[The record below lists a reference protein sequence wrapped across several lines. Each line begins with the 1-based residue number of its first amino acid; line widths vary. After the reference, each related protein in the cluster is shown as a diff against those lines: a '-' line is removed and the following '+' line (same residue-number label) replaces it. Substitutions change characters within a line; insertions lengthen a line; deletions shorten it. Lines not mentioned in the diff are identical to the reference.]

1 MTREI
6 HEKTWAVFC
15 RVIDNHGDIG
25 FTWRLATQLAS
36 SGQAVTLFVDDAR
49 ALAWMAPH
57 GNTKVAVKAWPL
69 AHDEV
74 PVESLPQVVIEAFGC
89 ELPSAWQAA
98 MAAAARPPVWVNLE
112 YFSAE
117 PHASRNHGLPSPVL
131 SGPAKG
137 LTKWFFFPGLD
148 EQTGGLLCGPQQN
161 APHSTAAA
169 SFSDRLRISVFC
181 YEPAGMALWLSQLAQ
196 LQAQVEL
203 FVTAGRAT
211 QTVQLALQTLPT
223 DTAKLLTVNC
233 LAHMSQDDYDAFLSS
248 MDLNLVR
255 GEDSL
260 VRAMHA
266 GKPFLWQIYPQHDGA
281 HWPKLHAFLQ
291 RTQAPAVVVKAH
303 EAWNSD
309 TPEALPELTPP
320 ALAEWANWA
329 QGIRTKLSLQ
339 TGLVERLRA
348 FVAAKG

>member
-1 MTREI
+1 
-6 HEKTWAVFC
+6 
-15 RVIDNHGDIG
+15 
-25 FTWRLATQLAS
+25 
-36 SGQAVTLFVDDAR
+36 
-49 ALAWMAPH
+49 
-57 GNTKVAVKAWPL
+57 
-69 AHDEV
+69 
-74 PVESLPQVVIEAFGC
+74 
-89 ELPSAWQAA
+89 
-98 MAAAARPPVWVNLE
+98 VNLE

-137 LTKWFFFPGLD
+137 LTKWFFYPGLD

-161 APHSTAAA
+161 APHFSAAA
-169 SFSDRLRISVFC
+169 SVRDRLRISVFC

-203 FVTAGRAT
+203 CVTAGRAT

-223 DTAKLLTVNC
+223 DTAKLLTVNY

-248 MDLNLVR
+248 MDLNVVR